1 MSLTKWNVGAAGQ
14 QGRWLMRLKRTAN
27 RRSVHLTLIWIILG
41 MDLDECDGTR
51 GMDEVYMNLDRVDP
65 FHDPTT
71 HLSRTRCNEFIEISG
86 TTAEIHSWYAR
97 LGAAARARVRELG
110 FEPFISAL
118 PCTNGVCD
126 RFGLR
131 ALCERW
137 VDSTHTFHLSFGEMT
152 ISPRDFS
159 LLTGLRGSSTPVPF
173 HFDLMQPRVDLARLA
188 ALIGPGVCLGARST
202 PAKFISTAS
211 LLSRRD
217 FCETDDTDLAV
228 RSFLVYTLSETIFHT
243 KGGKVHAGLIQALSD
258 LDTAASYD
266 WAGAGLAF
274 LYKFLDLTCRKRKDF
289 GGYTFAL
296 LVWAYERRIL
306 PSQSRPRP
314 RVPRLPL
321 MTRWRDFDLGTER
334 RRTVARL
341 LDWTLGQIK
350 FRWDDLDFGPD
361 YMYVSVIQEQQCV
374 LTGPCVRAWYLGD
387 RGITGVSDAHWTP
400 GEIPVS
406 MFVVRTMPLSVIRQ
420 DLTRR
425 FVGREVWVH
434 TGGRDPYLSTLLSA
448 RDAPAAAMEVDPV
461 ADVFSR
467 EAVAVV
473 FGQEEV
479 PEGSWRNAHL
489 SDFFDGTRAQT
500 SAGEPP
506 YYIGESSSAARL
518 ERSSFCVPVP
528 DYGRDFA
535 TVSGAAYAGVEMAPP
550 LFTSW
555 VPFDPPDAS
564 QTTRETCTD
573 YVGLS
578 GYLRD
583 RLSLRCTDH
592 LSDLHAHEQRQS
604 ESVREA
610 DARVGQVYQ
619 ERNDHW
625 SEVIRR
631 ETAGRLVVEERA
643 CDETIGRL
651 AAEERV
657 HVETTGRLAAEER
670 ARVAKER
677 LRVTEETLSA
687 ERASHL
693 REFEAYWDFPPY

>member
-1 MSLTKWNVGAAGQ
+1 MSSVDDFPRCCL
-14 QGRWLMRLKRTAN
+14 LM
-27 RRSVHLTLIWIILG
+27 LI
-41 MDLDECDGTR
+41 C
-51 GMDEVYMNLDRVDP
+51 Y
-65 FHDPTT
+65 
-71 HLSRTRCNEFIEISG
+71 
-86 TTAEIHSWYAR
+86 
-97 LGAAARARVRELG
+97 
-110 FEPFISAL
+110 
-118 PCTNGVCD
+118 
-126 RFGLR
+126 
-131 ALCERW
+131 
-137 VDSTHTFHLSFGEMT
+137 
-152 ISPRDFS
+152 
-159 LLTGLRGSSTPVPF
+159 
-173 HFDLMQPRVDLARLA
+173 
-188 ALIGPGVCLGARST
+188 
-202 PAKFISTAS
+202 
-211 LLSRRD
+211 
-217 FCETDDTDLAV
+217 
-228 RSFLVYTLSETIFHT
+228 SFLVYTLSETIFRT

-289 GGYTFAL
+289 SGYTFAL
-296 LVWAYERRIL
+296 LVWAYERRNL

-341 LDWTLGQIK
+341 LDWIDSRTLGQIK

-374 LTGPCVRAWYLGD
+374 LTGPCMRAWYLGD

-400 GEIPVS
+400 GKILIS

-448 RDAPAAAMEVDPV
+448 RDAPAVAMEVDPV

-467 EAVAVV
+467 EAVAAV

-479 PEGSWRNAHL
+479 PEGSWRSAHL

-506 YYIGESSSAARL
+506 YYVGESSSAARS
-518 ERSSFCVPVP
+518 ERSSFGVPVL

-535 TVSGAAYAGVEMAPP
+535 TVCYDESGAAYAGVEMAPP
-550 LFTSW
+550 LFTSR

-583 RLSLRCTDH
+583 CLSLRCADH
-592 LSDLHAHEQRQS
+592 LSDLHAHERRRS

-631 ETAGRLVVEERA
+631 ETARRLVVKERA
-643 CDETIGRL
+643 RDETIGRL

-670 ARVAKER
+670 ARVAEER

-687 ERASHL
+687 EQASHL
-693 REFEAYWDFPPY
+693 RGFEAYWDCPPY